1 MKKLTFFLLVILLLE
16 ITISVDSQNLA
27 LLKFV
32 LQWPPTYCIGL
43 NSAAQPGRCREPIL
57 QHNLTLHGVW
67 PADQRGISITCTAP
81 PDPNWNQ
88 LFTTTVENQLMAFW
102 PPLRENSQKRDLW
115 KHEWREHG
123 ACGGT
128 TPQVYFNT
136 AIRIN
141 NMLQKG
147 NLFNYL
153 KTNGIIACDS
163 LSFARK
169 DIVAAIQKVFVVTPP
184 PPRSPPLPPRSPPPR
199 SPPPPPRS
207 PPPPP
212 LDVYLTCI
220 PINRSHV
227 YLKEVT
233 LCTNLGGTSF
243 ISCPSQSAPASC
255 STGARI
261 MLPHPKPQPSLSPPP
276 PPPPPPRRF
285 QEEIDVDG
293 IYPKFE
299 ESWTKY
305 IFNG

>member
-1 MKKLTFFLLVILLLE
+1 MKKLTFFLLVIFLLE
-16 ITISVDSQNLA
+16 ITISVDSQNPA

-43 NSAAQPGRCREPIL
+43 NSAAQPGRCKEPIL

-88 LFTTTVENQLMAFW
+88 LFTTTIENQLMAFW

-115 KHEWREHG
+115 KHEWRAHG

-128 TPQVYFNT
+128 TPQVYFNI

-169 DIVAAIQKVFVVTPP
+169 DIVDAIRKVFVVTPP
-184 PPRSPPLPPRSPPPR
+184 PSPPPPRSPPPPPRSPPPRSPPPPPRSPPPR

-212 LDVYLTCI
+212 PPPPLDVYLTCI
-220 PINRSHV
+220 PIDSKNRTHV

-233 LCTNLGGTSF
+233 LCTNLDGTSF
-243 ISCPSQSAPASC
+243 ISCPSQSAPTSC

-261 MLPHPKPQPSLSPPP
+261 MLPHPKPQP
-276 PPPPPPRRF
+276 
-285 QEEIDVDG
+285 
-293 IYPKFE
+293 
-299 ESWTKY
+299 
-305 IFNG
+305 

>member
-16 ITISVDSQNLA
+16 ITISDDSKNPA

-32 LQWPPTYCIGL
+32 LQWPPTFCMNL
-43 NSAAQPGRCREPIL
+43 NNDAKQPGRCQEPIL

-67 PADQRGISITCTAP
+67 PADQDGISITCCTKP
-81 PDPNWNQ
+81 PYPNWDQ
-88 LFTTTVENQLMAFW
+88 LFTPTVENQLMAFW

-115 KHEWREHG
+115 MHEWKAHG

-128 TPQVYFNT
+128 TAQVYFNT

-153 KTNGIIACDS
+153 KTSGIIACNS
-163 LSFARK
+163 LSFAKK
-169 DIVAAIQKVFVVTPP
+169 DIVDAIRKVFVVTPP
-184 PPRSPPLPPRSPPPR
+184 S
-199 SPPPPPRS
+199 
-207 PPPPP
+207 PP

-220 PINRSHV
+220 PIDSRNRTHV

-243 ISCPSQSAPASC
+243 ISCPSKSAPKSC
-255 STGARI
+255 STGATI
-261 MLPHPKPQPSLSPPP
+261 MLPHPKPQPSLS

-299 ESWTKY
+299 QSWTKY

>member
-1 MKKLTFFLLVILLLE
+1 MKKLVTFFLLVILLLE
-16 ITISVDSQNLA
+16 ITISVDSQKLT

-43 NSAAQPGRCREPIL
+43 NSAAPPGRCKEPIL

-67 PADQRGISITCTAP
+67 PADQRGNSLTCPVP
-81 PDPNWNQ
+81 PDPNWDRV
-88 LFTTTVENQLMAFW
+88 FPPAVENQLMAFW

-115 KHEWREHG
+115 KHEWRAHG

-136 AIRIN
+136 AIKIN

-153 KTNGIIACDS
+153 KTSGIIACNS
-163 LSFARK
+163 LSFAKK
-169 DIVAAIQKVFVVTPP
+169 DIVDAIRKVFVVTPP
-184 PPRSPPLPPRSPPPR
+184 S
-199 SPPPPPRS
+199 
-207 PPPPP
+207 PP

-220 PINRSHV
+220 PIDSRNRTHV

-243 ISCPSQSAPASC
+243 ISCPSQSAPTSC
-255 STGARI
+255 STGATI
-261 MLPHPKPQPSLSPPP
+261 MLPHPKPQPLLSPL
-276 PPPPPPRRF
+276 PPPPRRF
-285 QEEIDVDG
+285 QEEIDLDG
-293 IYPKFE
+293 IYLKFE
-299 ESWTKY
+299 QLWAKY